1 MFAGF
6 RGLIVALA
14 AALPLLACSSG
25 ANLPALPDNPQDATS
40 SYRLGPGD
48 QLSVK
53 VVGAE
58 DLTGDYPV
66 SDSGTISV
74 PLIGEVKAAGL
85 NRPQLEKE
93 IADKLAQGYIRNPRV
108 NVSITKYR
116 PFYIYGEVAKPGEY
130 PYASGMRVLNAIATA
145 GGYTYRA
152 TKGYVVVTRHGH
164 EGKAL
169 DATPIEPDDVIQVPE
184 RLF

>member
-1 MFAGF
+1 MVAGF
-6 RGLIVALA
+6 RGTILACAAL
-14 AALPLLACSSG
+14 LPLLACSSG
-25 ANLPALPDNPQDATS
+25 SNLPELTSNPQEAVS
-40 SYRLGPGD
+40 SYKLGPGD
-48 QLSVK
+48 QLNIK

-74 PLIGEVKAAGL
+74 PLIGDVKAAGL
-85 NRPQLEKE
+85 TRSELEKE
-93 IADKLAQGYIRNPRV
+93 IAKKLAQGYIRNPRV

-152 TKGYVVVTRHGH
+152 SKNYVVVTRHGK
-164 EGKAL
+164 EAKAV
-169 DATPIEPDDVIQVPE
+169 DATPIEPDDVIEVPE

>member
-1 MFAGF
+1 MTAGI
-6 RGLIVALA
+6 RGVIVAFA
-14 AALPLLACSSG
+14 AAWLLLACSSG
-25 ANLPALPDNPQDATS
+25 SNLPPLAGNPQDTTA

-48 QLSVK
+48 ELALK

-74 PLIGEVKAAGL
+74 PLVGEVKAAGL
-85 NRPQLEKE
+85 NRSELEKE
-93 IADKLAQGYIRNPRV
+93 LADKLAQGYIRNPRV
-108 NVSITKYR
+108 NVSIKKYR

-152 TKGYVVVTRHGH
+152 AKGYVVVTRNGH
-164 EGKAL
+164 DAKAL

-184 RLF
+184 RMF